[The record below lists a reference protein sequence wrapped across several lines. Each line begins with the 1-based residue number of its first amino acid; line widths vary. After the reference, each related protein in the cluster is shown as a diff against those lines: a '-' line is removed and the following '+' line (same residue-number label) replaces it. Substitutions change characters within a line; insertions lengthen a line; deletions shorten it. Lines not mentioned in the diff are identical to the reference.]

1 MRLTEKGGQHLRPG
15 RSAHCVEVR
24 CVCVIME
31 SVGVFACACFHVC
44 VHVHLLTEKVG
55 EDLRLFIVYH
65 CYTHGVEAHQTQY
78 GPVEGLSLHHLT
90 DEEPD
95 PPLVPI
101 VVGPIL

>member
-1 MRLTEKGGQHLRPG
+1 M
-15 RSAHCVEVR
+15 
-24 CVCVIME
+24 
-31 SVGVFACACFHVC
+31 GVFACVC
-44 VHVHLLTEKVG
+44 VCVCVFMCVCVDVNLLTEKVG

-65 CYTHGVEAHQTQY
+65 RHTHGVEAHQTQD